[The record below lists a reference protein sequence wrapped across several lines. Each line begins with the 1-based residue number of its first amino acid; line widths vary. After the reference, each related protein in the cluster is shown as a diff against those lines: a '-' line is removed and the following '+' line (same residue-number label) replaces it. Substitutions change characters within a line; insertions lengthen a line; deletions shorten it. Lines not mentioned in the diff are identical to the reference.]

1 MIPIRITVWL
11 LGSWQGRSLTAP
23 TPSSRGPAKSVVS
36 AGYRRVASDQR
47 QAASSRV
54 IATSRN
60 VSSNAARIL
69 WSALTQAP
77 VAGVSAGLQG
87 WVDPRPAS
95 PHRGSRGAVG
105 LEVMPGRPDQQSA
118 HPQEH
123 RHGHR
128 CCTIAPG
135 KLGCGSVPNVRHYL
149 RGTANPD
156 QAGVPLYA
164 AAGRATGD
172 DVADL
177 PPAFVT
183 S

>member
-1 MIPIRITVWL
+1 VNGTALYSRASLMIPIRITVWL

-87 WVDPRPAS
+87 WVTRAQ
-95 PHRGSRGAVG
+95 RARIVG
-105 LEVMPGRPDQQSA
+105 PEVLWD
-118 HPQEH
+118 
-123 RHGHR
+123 
-128 CCTIAPG
+128 
-135 KLGCGSVPNVRHYL
+135 L
-149 RGTANPD
+149 R
-156 QAGVPLYA
+156 
-164 AAGRATGD
+164 
-172 DVADL
+172 
-177 PPAFVT
+177 
-183 S
+183 